1 MQLYN
6 SLSHKKEEFVPN
18 HPDIVKMYTCGP
30 TVYHFAHIGNLRT
43 YIMEDVLEKY
53 LRYCGYN
60 VKRVMNITDVG
71 HLSSDA
77 DTGEDKML
85 KGAKREHK
93 TVMEIAKY
101 YTDAFFEDCRK
112 LNIKTPDVVEPATA
126 CIPEFIKLVEGLL
139 EKGYAYV
146 AGGNVYFDTS
156 KLEKYYVFND
166 HNEEDLA
173 VGVREGVEEDQNKRN
188 KADFVLWFT
197 KSKFEDQEL
206 KWDSPWGVGYPGWHI
221 ECSGISM
228 KHLGEDLDIHC
239 GGIDNA
245 FPHHTNEIA
254 QSEAYLGHKWCNYW
268 FHVLHLNTNT
278 GKMSKSKGEFLTVS
292 LLEEKGY
299 RPLAYRYFCLQSHYR
314 KALVFSYENLDNA
327 EQAYDKLVA
336 RVAALKPVESDA
348 IDEEAAA
355 ALRKEFTDAL
365 DNDLNTSLA
374 VTAVYDVLKAKTND
388 KTKAMLLREFETV
401 LGLGL
406 FEEAAKHQEKK
417 QAPAAEESDPEIDA
431 LIAEHKAAGKT
442 APSSHPECRPN
453 PLEAE
458 AVAHLLRITQVADT
472 PIVIVHLS
480 TKEALAEV
488 MQARTR
494 GQKVYVET
502 CPHYLLLDDSVYY
515 QEEYSASAR
524 YICAPP
530 MRKKEDQEVLW
541 KALANGTIQ
550 TISTDHC
557 SFTLQQKDAGKG
569 DFTKIPGGLP
579 GVETRGVL
587 LYTAGVAAGRITKEQ
602 MCALLSENPAR
613 LYGAYPRKG
622 VLAVGSDADIVVY
635 DPEADA
641 VITAESQHS
650 AAGYTPY
657 EGFRT
662 RGSIAQVYLRGQL
675 AAENGAPKLGP
686 TGVYIP
692 RKPGML

>member
-112 LNIKTPDVVEPATA
+112 LNIKIPDVVEPATA

-254 QSEAYLGHKWCNYW
+254 QSESYIGHHWCNYW
-268 FHVLHLNTNT
+268 MHVMHLNTAS

-292 LLEEKGY
+292 LLEQKGY
-299 RPLAYRYFCLQSHYR
+299 DPLCYRLFCLQSHYR
-314 KALVFSYENLDNA
+314 RNLVFSWENLDNA
-327 EQAYDKLVA
+327 AGTYQKLLTKI
-336 RVAALKPVESDA
+336 AALKPGDGE
-348 IDEEAAA
+348 IDEAAVA
-355 ALRKEFTDAL
+355 ALREKFNAAL
-365 DNDLNTSLA
+365 GNDLNTSLA
-374 VTAVYDVLKAKTND
+374 ITALYDVLKYKTND
-388 KTKAMLLREFETV
+388 ATKLFV
-401 LGLGL
+401 LDDFDKVLSL
-406 FEEAAKHQEKK
+406 DLCNKAAEIRKRNAAEK
-417 QAPAAEESDPEIDA
+417 PAAGAYSIFCEDGSDDPAVTAQIQARYDA
-431 LIAEHKAAGKT
+431 KKAK
-442 APSSHPECRPN
+442 N
-453 PLEAE
+453 FAE
-458 AVAHLLRITQVADT
+458 ADRIRDE
-472 PIVIVHLS
+472 L
-480 TKEALAEV
+480 
-488 MQARTR
+488 
-494 GQKVYVET
+494 
-502 CPHYLLLDDSVYY
+502 
-515 QEEYSASAR
+515 
-524 YICAPP
+524 
-530 MRKKEDQEVLW
+530 
-541 KALANGTIQ
+541 KAQGIE
-550 TISTDHC
+550 ITD
-557 SFTLQQKDAGKG
+557 
-569 DFTKIPGGLP
+569 IPGG
-579 GVETRGVL
+579 
-587 LYTAGVAAGRITKEQ
+587 AKWKHI
-602 MCALLSENPAR
+602 
-613 LYGAYPRKG
+613 
-622 VLAVGSDADIVVY
+622 
-635 DPEADA
+635 
-641 VITAESQHS
+641 
-650 AAGYTPY
+650 
-657 EGFRT
+657 
-662 RGSIAQVYLRGQL
+662 
-675 AAENGAPKLGP
+675 
-686 TGVYIP
+686 
-692 RKPGML
+692 